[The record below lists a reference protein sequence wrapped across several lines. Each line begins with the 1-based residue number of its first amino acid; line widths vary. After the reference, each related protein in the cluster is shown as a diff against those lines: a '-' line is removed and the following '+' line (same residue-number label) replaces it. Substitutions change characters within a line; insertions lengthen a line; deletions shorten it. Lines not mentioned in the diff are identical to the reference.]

1 MGKMLTNAACLIR
14 TRMFKVGFPMLFSHL
29 PEDMTKACA
38 ERIGRYTDA
47 AMQYVSELSGETEKV
62 RKVVIREDKFLILGI
77 AGALNDILPE
87 KASEYNGLLD
97 GYRKIP
103 CFVGLVWNLMEGS
116 EFPTAFPE
124 YESFTK
130 VLKNEILTHWTENDT
145 SKWSERFAQGMAMPY
160 QEQAMIPDKTAQK
173 FDGLNLLLGKQ
184 CVAPVS
190 DSDAMLQ
197 AALDAVIEGK
207 SASVSACTEAS
218 LSYAQQPFMNVT
230 TTEVQTVQ
238 TYPHDIKKKAESKP
252 NPGQGNVAENGRKPR
267 RNGGSCQSQGA
278 GDAQSE
284 DRFEYT
290 LMLMVDETQLR
301 ALMEYIRTNRIEV
314 VFGEGKA
321 KNKSLWDYVRHIV
334 RALLDLLNQGKD
346 DRT

>member
-14 TRMFKVGFPMLFSHL
+14 TRMFKVGFPVLFSHL

-38 ERIGRYTDA
+38 EKIGRYADA

-77 AGALNDILPE
+77 AGALSDILPE

-97 GYRKIP
+97 GHRKIP

-116 EFPTAFPE
+116 ELPTAFPE

-130 VLKNEILTHWTENDT
+130 VLENEILTHWTENDI

-173 FDGLNLLLGKQ
+173 FDGLNLLLNKQ

-197 AALDAVIEGK
+197 AALDAAVKGT
-207 SASVSACTEAS
+207 SAKVSACTKVS

-230 TTEVQTVQ
+230 TTEVQTV
-238 TYPHDIKKKAESKP
+238 HSRVIKTEATSRQNRSSENVPNNRTESS
-252 NPGQGNVAENGRKPR
+252 
-267 RNGGSCQSQGA
+267 RNGGYHQSQGYA
-278 GDAQSE
+278 GAQSE
-284 DRFEYT
+284 RGDESKQIT
-290 LMLMVDETQLR
+290 LTLKVDDAQLE
-301 ALMEYIRTNRIEV
+301 ALMEHIRMNRIEV
-314 VFGEGKA
+314 VSGEGKPEEKSS
-321 KNKSLWDYVRHIV
+321 KNGLVNVLGR
-334 RALLDLLNQGKD
+334 LLGGKD